1 MRNFTR
7 ASFAFAGG
15 LALVAG
21 TAVSASAATGA
32 PADTT
37 TTVAVTAGDLTIAAP
52 ATLALS
58 SAAPGATAS
67 GTLGTVS
74 VSDLTADSVGWSA
87 TATISDFVDDAG
99 TPADTTDDLTIPAA
113 NFSYTPTGVT
123 KDSGTATVTGDD
135 STDTV
140 TATAVTG
147 NNAASWG
154 ADVTLTIPSDALA
167 AANYTA
173 TLTHSVL

>member
-1 MRNFTR
+1 MRNLTR
-7 ASFAFAGG
+7 ASLAFAGG
-15 LALVAG
+15 LALVAA

-74 VSDLTADSVGWSA
+74 VSDLTADTMGWSA

-99 TPADTTDDLTIPAA
+99 TPADTTDDLTISAS
-113 NFSYTPTGVT
+113 NFSYTPTAVT
-123 KDSGTATVTGDD
+123 NVSGTATVTADD
-135 STDTV
+135 GTDTV
-140 TATAVTG
+140 TATAVNG
-147 NNAASWG
+147 NNEASWG
-154 ADVTLTIPSDALA
+154 ADVTLAIPSDALA

-173 TLTHSVL
+173 TLTHSVS